1 MRKLNR
7 IPVSPEHGV
16 PTIQFLR
23 PYNLRLITLIGI
35 NTHFMAKQAGTLRGI
50 KDRLSTN
57 SLIKNDRETA
67 LLCAKLAALD
77 NQQRKEIARWEKEK
91 NQVRLPS
98 IKTSANHRGR
108 GSRTS
113 HSSLNAKLASPSLQR
128 CSGHESQ
135 ATVFVESTSS
145 FASIAKS
152 VEFPRGD
159 ELLTFDSN
167 ATGLRRSKSFQD
179 IKLSVSTQQQ
189 PPLRLGSSNTGYP
202 LRRSITTRAQIRS
215 HNHVSKPQLEPGR
228 SMPSIQVEDRSD
240 KTDILNEKVKRFNE
254 SLQNFISKGCEHK
267 RSRGPFEEIPTP
279 TDDLLIPRRP
289 ELGHRWKS
297 LPSLFQDSAS
307 NGTSV
312 KEVPSCDDLKR
323 CRYLRTPDTDPVS
336 VEEIFN
342 NNETKEN

>member
-7 IPVSPEHGV
+7 IPVSPEHAV

-57 SLIKNDRETA
+57 NLIKNDRETA
-67 LLCAKLAALD
+67 LLCAKLAALE

-108 GSRTS
+108 GSRTP

-128 CSGHESQ
+128 CSGNESQ

-167 ATGLRRSKSFQD
+167 TTGLRRSKSFQD
-179 IKLSVSTQQQ
+179 IKLSVSTQ
-189 PPLRLGSSNTGYP
+189 PPPRLESSNTVYP

-254 SLQNFISKGCEHK
+254 SLQNFISKGCQPK
-267 RSRGPFEEIPTP
+267 RTRGPFEEIPTP
-279 TDDLLIPRRP
+279 TNDLLIPRRP

-297 LPSLFQDSAS
+297 LPSLFQDSTS
-307 NGTSV
+307 DGTSV
-312 KEVPSCDDLKR
+312 KDVPSCDDLKR
-323 CRYLRTPDTDPVS
+323 CRYLRTPDTNPVS

-342 NNETKEN
+342 NTNETKEN

>member
-16 PTIQFLR
+16 PAIQFLR
-23 PYNLRLITLIGI
+23 PFNLRPITLIGI
-35 NTHFMAKQAGTLRGI
+35 NTYFMAKQAGTLRGI
-50 KDRLSTN
+50 KDRLPTDN
-57 SLIKNDRETA
+57 LIKNDRETA

-108 GSRTS
+108 GSRTP

-128 CSGHESQ
+128 CSGNESQ

-152 VEFPRGD
+152 VQFPRGD
-159 ELLTFDSN
+159 ELLSFDSN

-179 IKLSVSTQQQ
+179 IKLSVSTQ
-189 PPLRLGSSNTGYP
+189 PPRRLGSSNSGYP
-202 LRRSITTRAQIRS
+202 LRRSIATRAQIRS
-215 HNHVSKPQLEPGR
+215 HNHISKSQLEPC
-228 SMPSIQVEDRSD
+228 SIPSIQVEDRSD

-254 SLQNFISKGCEHK
+254 SLQNFISKGCQPK
-267 RSRGPFEEIPTP
+267 RTSEPSVEIPTP
-279 TDDLLIPRRP
+279 NDDLLIPRRP
-289 ELGHRWKS
+289 ALGHRWKS
-297 LPSLFQDSAS
+297 LPSFFQDSTGD
-307 NGTSV
+307 GTSV
-312 KEVPSCDDLKR
+312 KEVSSCDDLKR
-323 CRYLRTPDTDPVS
+323 CRYLRTPDTNPVS

>member
-1 MRKLNR
+1 M
-7 IPVSPEHGV
+7 
-16 PTIQFLR
+16 
-23 PYNLRLITLIGI
+23 
-35 NTHFMAKQAGTLRGI
+35 
-50 KDRLSTN
+50 
-57 SLIKNDRETA
+57 
-67 LLCAKLAALD
+67 
-77 NQQRKEIARWEKEK
+77 
-91 NQVRLPS
+91 PS
-98 IKTSANHRGR
+98 IKTSANHHGR
-108 GSRTS
+108 GSRTP
-113 HSSLNAKLASPSLQR
+113 HSSLNAKLASPSLQP
-128 CSGHESQ
+128 CSGNESQ

-159 ELLTFDSN
+159 ELLSFDSN

-179 IKLSVSTQQQ
+179 IKLSVSTQ
-189 PPLRLGSSNTGYP
+189 PPRRLGSSNSGYP
-202 LRRSITTRAQIRS
+202 LRRSIATRAQIRS
-215 HNHVSKPQLEPGR
+215 HNHISKPQLEPS

-254 SLQNFISKGCEHK
+254 SLQNFISKGFEHK
-267 RSRGPFEEIPTP
+267 KSRGPFEEIPTP

-297 LPSLFQDSAS
+297 LPSLFQDSTS
-307 NGTSV
+307 DGTSV

>member
-57 SLIKNDRETA
+57 NLIKNDRETA
-67 LLCAKLAALD
+67 LLCAKLAALE

-108 GSRTS
+108 GSRTP
-113 HSSLNAKLASPSLQR
+113 HPSLNAKLASPSLQR
-128 CSGHESQ
+128 CSGNESQ

-179 IKLSVSTQQQ
+179 IKLSVSTQ
-189 PPLRLGSSNTGYP
+189 PPPRLGSSNTGYP

-297 LPSLFQDSAS
+297 LPSLFQDSTS
-307 NGTSV
+307 DGTSV
-312 KEVPSCDDLKR
+312 KDVPSCDDLKR
-323 CRYLRTPDTDPVS
+323 CRYLRTPDTNPVS

-342 NNETKEN
+342 NTNETKEN

>member
-1 MRKLNR
+1 MRQLNG

-16 PTIQFLR
+16 LAIQFIR
-23 PYNLRLITLIGI
+23 PFNRLLTLIGI
-35 NTHFMAKQAGTLRGI
+35 NTDFMAKQAGTLRGI
-50 KDRLSTN
+50 KDRLSTDN
-57 SLIKNDRETA
+57 LVKNDRETA
-67 LLCAKLAALD
+67 LLCAKLATLD

-108 GSRTS
+108 GSRS
-113 HSSLNAKLASPSLQR
+113 PHSSLNAKLASPLLQR
-128 CSGHESQ
+128 CSGNESQ
-135 ATVFVESTSS
+135 AIVFVESTSS

-179 IKLSVSTQQQ
+179 IKLSVSTQ
-189 PPLRLGSSNTGYP
+189 PPTRLGSSNTGYP
-202 LRRSITTRAQIRS
+202 LRRSITTRVQIRS
-215 HNHVSKPQLEPGR
+215 HNHISKPQLEPG

-254 SLQNFISKGCEHK
+254 SLQNFISKGCQPK
-267 RSRGPFEEIPTP
+267 RTREPFEEIPTP

-289 ELGHRWKS
+289 ALGHRWKS
-297 LPSLFQDSAS
+297 LPSLFQDSTS
-307 NGTSV
+307 DGTSV
-312 KEVPSCDDLKR
+312 KDVPSCDDLKR
-323 CRYLRTPDTDPVS
+323 CRYLRTTDTNPVS
-336 VEEIFN
+336 VEDIFN
-342 NNETKEN
+342 KTNETKES

>member
-16 PTIQFLR
+16 PAIQFLR
-23 PYNLRLITLIGI
+23 PFNLRPITLIGI
-35 NTHFMAKQAGTLRGI
+35 NTYFMAKQAGTLRGI
-50 KDRLSTN
+50 KDRLPTDN
-57 SLIKNDRETA
+57 LIKNDRETA

-108 GSRTS
+108 GSRTP

-128 CSGHESQ
+128 CSGNESQ

-159 ELLTFDSN
+159 ELLSFDSN

-179 IKLSVSTQQQ
+179 IKLSVSTQ
-189 PPLRLGSSNTGYP
+189 PPRRLGSSNSGYP
-202 LRRSITTRAQIRS
+202 LRRSIATRAQIRS
-215 HNHVSKPQLEPGR
+215 HNHISKSQLEPC
-228 SMPSIQVEDRSD
+228 SIPSIQVEDRSD

-254 SLQNFISKGCEHK
+254 SLQNFISKGCQPK
-267 RSRGPFEEIPTP
+267 RTSEPSVEIPTP

-289 ELGHRWKS
+289 ALGHRWKS
-297 LPSLFQDSAS
+297 LPSLFQDSTS
-307 NGTSV
+307 DGTSV

-323 CRYLRTPDTDPVS
+323 CRYLRTPDTTPVS
-336 VEEIFN
+336 VEEIFDN
-342 NNETKEN
+342 TNETKEN

>member
-23 PYNLRLITLIGI
+23 PFNLRPITLIGI
-35 NTHFMAKQAGTLRGI
+35 NTYFMAKQAGTLRGI
-50 KDRLSTN
+50 KDRLPTDN
-57 SLIKNDRETA
+57 LIKNDRETA

-108 GSRTS
+108 GSRTP
-113 HSSLNAKLASPSLQR
+113 HSLLNAKLASPSLQR
-128 CSGHESQ
+128 CSGNESQ

-159 ELLTFDSN
+159 ELLSFDSN

-179 IKLSVSTQQQ
+179 IKLSVSTQ
-189 PPLRLGSSNTGYP
+189 PPRRLGSSNSGYP
-202 LRRSITTRAQIRS
+202 LRRSIATRAQIRS
-215 HNHVSKPQLEPGR
+215 HNHISKSQLEPC
-228 SMPSIQVEDRSD
+228 SIPSIQVEDRSD

-254 SLQNFISKGCEHK
+254 SLQNFISKGCQPK
-267 RSRGPFEEIPTP
+267 RTSEPSVEIPTP
-279 TDDLLIPRRP
+279 NDDLLIPRRP
-289 ELGHRWKS
+289 ALGHRWKS
-297 LPSLFQDSAS
+297 LPSFFQDFTGD
-307 NGTSV
+307 GTSV
-312 KEVPSCDDLKR
+312 KEVSSCDDLKR
-323 CRYLRTPDTDPVS
+323 CRYLRTPDTNPVS